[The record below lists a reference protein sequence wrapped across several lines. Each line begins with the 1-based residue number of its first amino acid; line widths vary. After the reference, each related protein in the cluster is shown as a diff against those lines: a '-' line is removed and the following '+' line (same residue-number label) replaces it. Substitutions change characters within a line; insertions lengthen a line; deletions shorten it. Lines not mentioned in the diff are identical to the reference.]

1 MAAQDARNI
10 ACLPVKGY
18 CEVKLVSFR
27 EGPFAEDCRA
37 AGIDTI
43 VDEPFDR
50 RGVPEALK
58 VVDEFRPDVLH
69 CHGARAN
76 MMGVLVKRKRRIP
89 TVTTIHSDYRLDYMG
104 NLRKH
109 LTFGMINRF
118 CLRRMDYYTC
128 VADRTARMM
137 IARGFSPSRV
147 FPIYNGIDFVKREKS
162 IDRAAYLARFG
173 AAYCEGGCALR
184 HCGAPDG
191 CKGLADA
198 YQGVR
203 AGGFRGAPLKLV
215 IAGDGED
222 RASLRRWRASW
233 RCGPCHIRG
242 LDHGYPRIFPRN
254 GHKRPLLP
262 VGDVPVRRAGGHRR
276 GLRDGHVRRGR
287 YAGADRQRRERIHF
301 RPRDVETL
309 SGQLYTLSQ
318 DAQLRRTFAARLW
331 DKASAHFSLDHM
343 ARTQFEIYNKVQRRY
358 AMRGKRAGVLI
369 CGAYGKGNAG
379 DDAILRAIVNEM
391 RAIDPD
397 MPVCV
402 MSRRPTDTALD
413 YRVDSIFTF
422 DILKCTNGCAMRRSI
437 STAAGA

>member
-1 MAAQDARNI
+1 MRILHLIGGGDVGGEDARNI
-10 ACLPVKGY
+10 ACLPVKVDY

-173 AAYCEGGCALR
+173 AAYCGDVLCGIAARLTAVKDLPTLIKACAL
-184 HCGAPDG
+184 A
-191 CKGLADA
+191 
-198 YQGVR
+198 VS
-203 AGGFRGAPLKLV
+203 RGAPLKLV

-222 RASLRRWRASW
+222 RASLEALAREL
-233 RCGPCHIRG
+233 G
-242 LDHGYPRIFPRN
+242 
-254 GHKRPLLP
+254 
-262 VGDVPVRRAGGHRR
+262 V
-276 GLRDGHVRRGR
+276 
-287 YAGADRQRRERIHF
+287 ADRVIFAGWITDIHEFF
-301 RPRDVETL
+301 RAMDINVLCSLSETFPYVVLEGIDEGCATVTSDVGGMPELIDSGVNGYIFAPRDVETL
-309 SGQLYTLSQ
+309 SGQLLHPL
-318 DAQLRRTFAARLW
+318 AGRAAAPHL
-331 DKASAHFSLDHM
+331 
-343 ARTQFEIYNKVQRRY
+343 
-358 AMRGKRAGVLI
+358 
-369 CGAYGKGNAG
+369 CGASVGQGE
-379 DDAILRAIVNEM
+379 RALF
-391 RAIDPD
+391 P
-397 MPVCV
+397 
-402 MSRRPTDTALD
+402 RPH
-413 YRVDSIFTF
+413 
-422 DILKCTNGCAMRRSI
+422 
-437 STAAGA
+437 GAHAV